1 MQKKKL
7 IIIIVA
13 AVLAAA
19 LVITGIVLALK
30 SAFAGGTTGGT
41 DSDLSSGSSITG
53 SNTVDSSDTESGND
67 TDTPSKDSSGDST
80 TSSGKA
86 EIKVGTVSGK
96 KGQTVRVP
104 VTIDSNPGIMAMLL
118 EFKYDS
124 DVLKYTGYSE
134 GNVLSDYEF
143 AEKDGGLTF
152 LAVESK
158 DVKDNGDLFYLEF
171 EILSDKAQ
179 DSAVEIIVGDD
190 SISNYDE
197 EFVKVSGTN
206 GKVTIK

>member
-1 MQKKKL
+1 MQKSKL

-30 SAFAGGTTGGT
+30 SAFVGGTTGGNN
-41 DSDLSSGSSITG
+41 SDLSNSSSVTED
-53 SNTVDSSDTESGND
+53 NTSDSSDVNSTSGSGNASNSSSEGKK
-67 TDTPSKDSSGDST
+67 PSSGN
-80 TSSGKA
+80 A

-104 VTIDSNPGIMAMLL
+104 VTIKSNPGIMAMLL
-118 EFKYDS
+118 EFKYDK
-124 DVLKYTGYSE
+124 DVLKYKGYAE

-143 AEKDGGLTF
+143 AEKDGALTF

-158 DVKDNGDLFYLEF
+158 DVSDNGDLFYLEF
-171 EILSDKAQ
+171 EILKEKEST
-179 DSAVEIIVGDD
+179 VEIIVGDD

-197 EFVKVSGTN
+197 EFVKAKGTN
-206 GKVTIK
+206 GKVKIK